1 MNRVSGKHPAFWA
14 FALHRVSG
22 VALALF
28 LPAHFYTLALAIK
41 DEARLDA
48 FLRWTEDPWVKLSET
63 ALIML
68 LAVHMTG
75 GLRLLAVEFLP
86 WRDWQKTLIACAL
99 GAALI
104 FGVAFMANAV

>member
-104 FGVAFMANAV
+104 FGVACMANAV

>member
-1 MNRVSGKHPAFWA
+1 MNRISGKHPAFWA

-28 LPAHFYTLALAIK
+28 LPAHFYTLALAIE
-41 DEARLDA
+41 DEARLDS